1 MKKLAVGFRG
11 IIMESSVRWFRHGA
25 PTLSAAMAFYALTSM
40 APLLVIAISIAG
52 MFLGPESVRGEVV
65 AGIEVIL
72 GPSVAS
78 LVDQMTRGT
87 WTEEPGL
94 LAGGISLG
102 VFLFSSTVA
111 MEHLRDSLNRVWEIP
126 AREGQLL
133 FFLLRGRLFSFALV
147 LAVGVVLLSSLIL
160 RLGVSTLDHVIGSWI
175 PFDFLLFRVSAV
187 STSLVGLT
195 MMFALMFRFLP
206 DTRTPW
212 RTVWVGAA
220 ATGCLFLAGEM
231 LIGLYLDKLGV
242 ASFYGAMGSVVVLL
256 FWIYYSSMVLLWGA
270 EFTCVYG
277 QRRAARAAKTTLAG
291 PCADEP
297 PHTAQPGK
305 G

>member
-1 MKKLAVGFRG
+1 MKKLAARTRG
-11 IIMESSVRWFRHGA
+11 IIVESSFRWFRHGA

-40 APLLVIAISIAG
+40 APLLVIAVSIAG
-52 MFLGPESVRGEVV
+52 IFLGPDAVRVEVV
-65 AGIEVIL
+65 AQIEVLL

-78 LVDQMTRGT
+78 LVDEMTRGT
-87 WTEEPGL
+87 WTEQPGL

-102 VFLFSSTVA
+102 VFLFTSTIA
-111 MEHLRDSLNRVWEIP
+111 MEHLRDSLNKVWEIP
-126 AREGQLL
+126 VREGELL
-133 FFLLRGRLFSFALV
+133 LSLLRGRLFSFALV

-160 RLGVSTLDHVIGSWI
+160 RLGVSTLDQVIGRLI

-187 STSLVGLT
+187 STSFLGLT
-195 MMFALMFRFLP
+195 VMFALMFRFLP
-206 DTRTPW
+206 DARTSW

-220 ATGCLFLAGEM
+220 ATGCMFLAGEM

-242 ASFYGAMGSVVVLL
+242 ASFYGAIGSVVVLL

-277 QRRAARAAKTTLAG
+277 QHRAGRAAKTTQAG

-297 PHTAQPGK
+297 PGPAQPGK